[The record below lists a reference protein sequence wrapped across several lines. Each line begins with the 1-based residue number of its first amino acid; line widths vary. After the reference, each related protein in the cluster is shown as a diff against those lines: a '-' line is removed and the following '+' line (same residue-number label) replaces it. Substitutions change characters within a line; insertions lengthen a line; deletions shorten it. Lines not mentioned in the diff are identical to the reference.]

1 MVESVWEQYV
11 SNEKRA
17 TVSGLCLALL
27 ITGCNEQLL
36 ETVHTVVNLYLQ
48 NNEYDGVFRW
58 GTVYDTSLNG
68 GNIE

>member
-1 MVESVWEQYV
+1 MHCAAV
-11 SNEKRA
+11 NLHTMIDKA
-17 TVSGLCLALL
+17 M
-27 ITGCNEQLL
+27 L